1 MREFDWD
8 GHTIPAALDPDEWLY
23 AEYRELEQVIGKRAI
38 AGLDRAD
45 THAAIL
51 LVSVSRALSVPMAQ
65 VYRDMTMTRYRS
77 AIQALRS
84 PEPVPEA
91 PAEDAGAVLS
101 PTQGDASE
109 GRQVSPAQTS
119 A

>member
-8 GHTIPAALDPDEWLY
+8 GKTIPAALEPDEWLY
-23 AEYRELEQVIGKRAI
+23 AEYRELESVIGKRAI

-65 VYRDMTMTRYRS
+65 VYRDMTMSRYRA
-77 AIQALRS
+77 AIDALRS
-84 PEPVPEA
+84 PEPAPEA
-91 PAEDAGAVLS
+91 PAQDPGVVLS

-109 GRQVSPAQTS
+109 GRQESPVES
-119 A
+119 NG